1 MASYTPS
8 HTANACPSTGTSWS
22 AVPTLPPTPYR
33 RLCACMMDSLSC
45 IANSSVTSSF
55 STSDY
60 SSTFQSVCSSDPDVC
75 AGISSNGTTGTYGAF
90 AACNSTELLSW
101 ALNQYYQHQNKVASA
116 CDANGTAMLVT
127 PMKNLDSD
135 CSIMLAEAGSAGTA
149 TLTTTPTPTGTAAQG
164 LSSRIFSS
172 SGPATGTSQATNAAS
187 SDSSSG
193 LSTSAKAGI
202 GVAAALVALIFLLL
216 GALFLLRR
224 IKKKRRAAEAAA
236 ATASMEKPELE
247 GTGVA
252 GAPRRVSYNPEL
264 DSDGPGVNEL
274 PAVNREPA
282 ELHGDHTR
290 ELDGTAYG
298 EMSGVSSPTST
309 PAVPSTTRPRR
320 PVGG

>member
-1 MASYTPS
+1 M
-8 HTANACPSTGTSWS
+8 
-22 AVPTLPPTPYR
+22 
-33 RLCACMMDSLSC
+33 
-45 IANSSVTSSF
+45 
-55 STSDY
+55 
-60 SSTFQSVCSSDPDVC
+60 
-75 AGISSNGTTGTYGAF
+75 
-90 AACNSTELLSW
+90 
-101 ALNQYYQHQNKVASA
+101 
-116 CDANGTAMLVT
+116 NGTAMLVT
-127 PMKNLDSD
+127 PVKDLDSD

-149 TLTTTPTPTGTAAQG
+149 TLTTTPTPTGTAAQR

-193 LSTSAKAGI
+193 VSTGAKAGI

-236 ATASMEKPELE
+236 ATASMGKPELE

-252 GAPRRVSYNPEL
+252 RAPRRVSYNPEL

-298 EMSGVSSPTST
+298 EMSGVSSPAST
-309 PAVPSTTRPRR
+309 PVVPSTTRPRR